1 MREEKGLV
9 FTRKNQIQYAHI
21 WNGEG
26 GGDGGGGGGGGGI
39 VNENGRHCQTKLIQQ
54 IIISYLIN

>member
-1 MREEKGLV
+1 M
-9 FTRKNQIQYAHI
+9 HI
-21 WNGEG
+21 FEMGRGEGMVVVEG
-26 GGDGGGGGGGGGI
+26 GGVI